1 MNNQATSQN
10 LFSGKSRLS
19 VALAVVFL
27 VVGAVFVFSTRL
39 RTDLDSVETFRTV
52 ITIVWGAVLGGLVLW
67 AKGGDTKFYDY
78 WTIGHG
84 MTGVVFG
91 AWGTP
96 GLLVLI
102 LTIGWEIV
110 EKAGFSPDE
119 VFSNLVVD
127 VLIALVLWFA
137 TAFILS
143 QATGLEMPPILW

>member
-1 MNNQATSQN
+1 MDDQVTSQN
-10 LFSGKSRLS
+10 IFAGKSRLS

-39 RTDLDSVETFRTV
+39 QNEPDSVGTV
-52 ITIVWGAVLGGLVLW
+52 RILITIVWGAVLGGLVLW
-67 AKGGDTKFYDY
+67 AKGGDTTAVDY
-78 WTIGHG
+78 WTIGHA

-119 VFSNLVVD
+119 VLSNLVVD
-127 VLIALVLWFA
+127 VLVALAGWLIV
-137 TAFILS
+137 AFIIA
-143 QATGLEMPPILW
+143 ATTTLEMPPILW

>member
-1 MNNQATSQN
+1 MDNQVSAQN
-10 LFSGKSRLS
+10 IFAGKSRLS
-19 VALAVVFL
+19 VALAIVYL

-39 RTDLDSVETFRTV
+39 QTDLDSVETFRTV

-67 AKGGDTKFYDY
+67 AKGGDTTAVDY

-96 GLLVLI
+96 GLLVLV

-119 VFSNLVVD
+119 VLSNLVVD
-127 VLIALVLWFA
+127 VLIALFLWLV
-137 TAFILS
+137 TAFILG
-143 QATGLEMPPILW
+143 QATGLGMPPILL